1 MPQERW
7 KAAFADVLT
16 NGNSHYK
23 RKDPPEFID
32 RKAGHLR
39 KGLTVD
45 RFGDVSLDI
54 VDHAV
59 D

>member
-7 KAAFADVLT
+7 KTAFANVFAD
-16 NGNSHYK
+16 GDPHHK